1 MINAVAKHR
10 SGIKAQRISKNN
22 AKFKHKFQIFAE
34 IFLFY
39 IRIGSHLTAYLINLL
54 KIRLMATHYTTNGI

>member
-1 MINAVAKHR
+1 MMNAVAKHR

-34 IFLFY
+34 IFVFK
-39 IRIGSHLTAYLINLL
+39 RKIGSEYAAYGFENEIF
-54 KIRLMATHYTTNGI
+54 Y